1 MFKKIKILAV
11 LLFAITLICPISAFA
26 EEEEENFNYIKDIS
40 YYSASQKLE
49 NLIKEDRV
57 EKIDY
62 YNPETG
68 EYFAWLKTDYT
79 TRSFKPAKNFSFH
92 IRNYVSSDKFWIGSA
107 SIRVYS
113 QAWLVDVYGNEISGV
128 SFPYEVKIS
137 SKLWDIEKFQFE
149 TNGGQTEYGR
159 VKGNRYYTV
168 SISTGDNPDYYG
180 NGPYLDGSGTVYHD
194 I

>member
-1 MFKKIKILAV
+1 MFKRIKILAV
-11 LLFAITLICPISAFA
+11 LLFASTLIFPISAFA
-26 EEEEENFNYIKDIS
+26 EEDTSNYIKDIS

-49 NLIKEDRV
+49 NLIKEDKV

-68 EYFAWLKTDYT
+68 EYFAWLKSDYST
-79 TRSFKPAKNFSFH
+79 KSFTPAKNFSFY
-92 IRNYVSSDKFWIGSA
+92 IWSYVCSEKFWIGSA
-107 SIRVYS
+107 SIKVYS
-113 QAWLVDVYGNEISGV
+113 QARLVDVYGNEIYGAR
-128 SFPYEVKIS
+128 FPYEVNII
-137 SKLWDIEKFQFE
+137 SKLFDREKFQFE

-168 SISTGDNPDYYG
+168 SISTGDNPDKYG
-180 NGPYLDGSGTVYHD
+180 DAPYLDGSGTVYQD

>member
-1 MFKKIKILAV
+1 MFKRIKILAV
-11 LLFAITLICPISAFA
+11 LLFASTLICPISAFA
-26 EEEEENFNYIKDIS
+26 EEDTSNYIKDIS

-49 NLIKEDRV
+49 NLIKEDKV

-68 EYFAWLKTDYT
+68 EYFAWLKSDYST
-79 TRSFKPAKNFSFH
+79 KSFTPAKNFSFY
-92 IRNYVSSDKFWIGSA
+92 IRSYVCSEKFWIGSA
-107 SIRVYS
+107 SIKVYS
-113 QAWLVDVYGNEISGV
+113 QARLVDVYGNEISGV
-128 SFPYEVKIS
+128 SFPYEVNII
-137 SKLWDIEKFQFE
+137 SKLFDREKFQFE

-168 SISTGDNPDYYG
+168 SISTGDNPYKYG
-180 NGPYLDGSGTVYHD
+180 DAPYLDGSGTVYQD

>member
-1 MFKKIKILAV
+1 MFKRIKILAV
-11 LLFAITLICPISAFA
+11 LLFASTLIFPISAFA
-26 EEEEENFNYIKDIS
+26 EEDTSNYIKDIS

-49 NLIKEDRV
+49 NLIKEDKV

-68 EYFAWLKTDYT
+68 EYFAWLKSDYST
-79 TRSFKPAKNFSFH
+79 KSFTPAKNFSFY
-92 IRNYVSSDKFWIGSA
+92 IRSYVCSEKFWIGSA
-107 SIRVYS
+107 SIKVYS
-113 QAWLVDVYGNEISGV
+113 QARLVDVYGNEIYGAR
-128 SFPYEVKIS
+128 FPYEVNII
-137 SKLWDIEKFQFE
+137 SKLFDREKFQFE

-168 SISTGDNPDYYG
+168 SISTGDNPDKYG
-180 NGPYLDGSGTVYHD
+180 DAPYLDGSGTVYQD

>member
-1 MFKKIKILAV
+1 MFKRIKILAV
-11 LLFAITLICPISAFA
+11 LLFTSTLIFPISAFA
-26 EEEEENFNYIKDIS
+26 EEDTSNYIKDIS

-49 NLIKEDRV
+49 NLIKEDKV

-68 EYFAWLKTDYT
+68 EYFAWLKSDYST
-79 TRSFKPAKNFSFH
+79 KSFTPAKNFSFY
-92 IRNYVSSDKFWIGSA
+92 IRSYVSSKKFWIGSA
-107 SIRVYS
+107 SIKVYS
-113 QAWLVDVYGNEISGV
+113 QARLVDVYGNEIYGAR
-128 SFPYEVKIS
+128 FPYEVNII
-137 SKLWDIEKFQFE
+137 SKLFDREKFQFE

-168 SISTGDNPDYYG
+168 SISTGDNPDKYG
-180 NGPYLDGSGTVYHD
+180 DAPYLDGSGTVYQD

>member
-1 MFKKIKILAV
+1 MFKRIKILAV
-11 LLFAITLICPISAFA
+11 LLFASTLIFPISAFA
-26 EEEEENFNYIKDIS
+26 EEDTSNYIKDIS

-49 NLIKEDRV
+49 NLIKEDKV

-68 EYFAWLKTDYT
+68 EYFAWLKSDYST
-79 TRSFKPAKNFSFH
+79 KSFTPAKNFIFY
-92 IRNYVSSDKFWIGSA
+92 IRSYVCSEKFWIGSA
-107 SIRVYS
+107 SIKVYS
-113 QAWLVDVYGNEISGV
+113 QARLVDVYGNEIYGAR
-128 SFPYEVKIS
+128 FPYEVNII
-137 SKLWDIEKFQFE
+137 SKLFDREKFQFE

-168 SISTGDNPDYYG
+168 SISTGDNPDKYG
-180 NGPYLDGSGTVYHD
+180 DAPYLDGSGTVYQD